1 MTLMSYSMGSFRFLV
16 ALIFAGAGFLV
27 EFLGESSHS
36 FTFWGFLRTREL
48 DLIINLIR
56 NTCNSEG
63 DKSPGIQCR
72 NKLNVQHK

>member
-27 EFLGESSHS
+27 EFLGESTHS

-48 DLIINLIR
+48 DLIMGSKANNQI
-56 NTCNSEG
+56 
-63 DKSPGIQCR
+63 K
-72 NKLNVQHK
+72 NKREVIETARR